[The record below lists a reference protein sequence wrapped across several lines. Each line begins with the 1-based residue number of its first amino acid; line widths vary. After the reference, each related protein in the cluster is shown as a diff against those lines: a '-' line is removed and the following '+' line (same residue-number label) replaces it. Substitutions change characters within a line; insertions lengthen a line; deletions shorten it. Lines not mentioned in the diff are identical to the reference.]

1 MEKLS
6 SIDALPS
13 GALLPTTTTII
24 SGFTTQMPDVP
35 NITYRVTSG
44 QVAAT
49 QGASFIDRFDV
60 DQLRVDVYSNTI
72 YAKRPNRK
80 EERLAKLDSLG
91 TAAVELVKAQIWA
104 FTIFY
109 QQGSYALVRT
119 LYVDKETNDVIAD
132 SGANRVNMVDSFVAS
147 ASGVHTRTIH

>member
-1 MEKLS
+1 MEKLAS
-6 SIDALPS
+6 TDTLPS
-13 GALLPTTTTII
+13 GALLPTTTAII

-35 NITYRVTSG
+35 NITYRLTSG
-44 QVAAT
+44 QVAST
-49 QGASFIDRFDV
+49 EGALFIDRFDV
-60 DQLRVDVYSNTI
+60 DQLRVDICNNII

-91 TAAVELVKAQIWA
+91 TAAVELTKAQIWA

-132 SGANRVNMVDSFVAS
+132 SGSNRVNMVDRFVAS